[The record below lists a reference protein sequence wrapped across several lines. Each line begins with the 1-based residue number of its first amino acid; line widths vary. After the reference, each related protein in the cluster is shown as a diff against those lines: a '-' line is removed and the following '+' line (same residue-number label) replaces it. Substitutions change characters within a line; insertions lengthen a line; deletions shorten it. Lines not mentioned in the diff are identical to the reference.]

1 MKKILSACLSLFLA
15 LSFTL
20 QAQSPKYIFYF
31 IGDGMGPGAVM
42 GADTYLRLVR
52 KQKEPLLMMQ
62 FPVASLVT
70 TYSAS
75 SPVTDSAAAGTALST
90 GHKTRNNMFGMD
102 ADTVSVRNVAEDL
115 ADLGYGISLITNVC
129 PDDATPAA
137 FCAHVPART
146 DWYDIAVQASQFP
159 ALKFLAGSMLRG
171 AKRGGRYTGLYE
183 RIAENGMTLVRGAEN
198 LPGVNAE
205 RIILLNTDTI
215 SQNIGYTID
224 GPTGNTLD
232 QYFDAALAHMQ
243 RVSPDRFFMMV
254 EGGNIDWAAH
264 DDDAATVIREVLAYD
279 RVLRKAYDFYL
290 AHPDETLIIVTAD
303 HETGGMSVG
312 QRSVGY
318 NNYPHYV
325 DRQNKSKALFSEES
339 WKIINS
345 PDSITWEDMTAKLRR
360 HLGFFSPTELNADQ
374 LRRLQDSF
382 RRTFIEKRGESTS
395 GLYSKHPEF
404 VEVAYTIQ
412 NELAGYG
419 FTTPNHSGNPVPLYS
434 IGVGSELFSRPLD
447 NTQIPQIIRSLTS
460 NPQKK

>member
-1 MKKILSACLSLFLA
+1 M
-15 LSFTL
+15 
-20 QAQSPKYIFYF
+20 
-31 IGDGMGPGAVM
+31 
-42 GADTYLRLVR
+42 
-52 KQKEPLLMMQ
+52 
-62 FPVASLVT
+62 
-70 TYSAS
+70 
-75 SPVTDSAAAGTALST
+75 
-90 GHKTRNNMFGMD
+90 
-102 ADTVSVRNVAEDL
+102 
-115 ADLGYGISLITNVC
+115 
-129 PDDATPAA
+129 
-137 FCAHVPART
+137 PART